1 MQVVNGDDDIGVSPN
16 MQTPQYDAESQM
28 WTVFAS
34 SSDVIFNYI
43 NYNIL
48 MTRGTACKDLVMGG
62 IMSII
67 KGADSRAAKCN
78 SMDDPNACFDNVE
91 VKIASSYRRG
101 KGEAVKCIHKAR
113 IPVKRGGFKAIF
125 KSLTKSTISAVISV
139 FKKDTQVPTSD
150 AATEQPITDEPT
162 SVEDADAVK
171 QAREA
176 QLAGEEPKP
185 ADDFSSEVV
194 DFAENSNGQPI
205 VQPADNSIVQP
216 IAQSSEIPNA
226 QPMTQSVGEPSGPPT
241 SVDSVTDADTV
252 KPEETKPVSD
262 QNPFVTKEAQPA
274 AAQAVSEPTVQQ
286 ASEVPTPKQAPLAI
300 EDVKPEEV
308 KPAVEQSRIVVE
320 DGQKA
325 TVEPTGEQALEVS
338 TQTPEEPKPAPEEP
352 KPASGE
358 PKPTPEEPKPAS
370 EEPKPTPEE
379 PKPADSAI
387 DEAMKAAET
396 ISPLDSPAVR
406 DD

>member
-34 SSDVIFNYI
+34 SSDVIFKYV

-67 KGADSRAAKCN
+67 KGADNLAAKCN
-78 SMDDPNACFDNVE
+78 SMDDPNACFDDVE
-91 VKIASSYRRG
+91 AKIARSYRKG
-101 KGEAVKCIHKAR
+101 KGEVVKCVHKAR
-113 IPVKRGGFKAIF
+113 VPIKRGGYKAIF

-150 AATEQPITDEPT
+150 AATEQPTTDEPT
-162 SVEDADAVK
+162 SVEDADAVE
-171 QAREA
+171 QARET

-185 ADDFSSEVV
+185 MDDISSEESRPV
-194 DFAENSNGQPI
+194 AEFVEDSNGQLI
-205 VQPADNSIVQP
+205 LQPADDSIVQP
-216 IAQSSEIPNA
+216 IAQSSDIPNA
-226 QPMTQSVGEPSGPPT
+226 QPMAQSVGELSGPPT
-241 SVDSVTDADTV
+241 SVDSASVNTLE
-252 KPEETKPVSD
+252 PEETKPASD
-262 QNPFVTKEAQPA
+262 QNPFLTEEAQPA
-274 AAQAVSEPTVQQ
+274 AAQAVPEPTVLQ
-286 ASEVPTPKQAPLAI
+286 ASEVSTPKQDPLAI

-308 KPAVEQSRIVVE
+308 KPAAEQSPIVAE
-320 DGQKA
+320 EGQKA
-325 TVEPTGEQALEVS
+325 TVQPTGEQASEVS
-338 TQTPEEPKPAPEEP
+338 TQTPEAPKPA
-352 KPASGE
+352 
-358 PKPTPEEPKPAS
+358 PEEPKPAS

-387 DEAMKAAET
+387 DETMKTAET
-396 ISPLDSPAVR
+396 ISSLDSPALR
-406 DD
+406 D